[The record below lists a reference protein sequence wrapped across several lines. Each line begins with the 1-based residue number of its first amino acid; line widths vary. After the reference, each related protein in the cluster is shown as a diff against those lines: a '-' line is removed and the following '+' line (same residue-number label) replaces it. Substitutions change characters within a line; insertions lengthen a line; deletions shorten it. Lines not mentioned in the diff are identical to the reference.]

1 MYKLDRYLISSGRK
15 STRQKKLLHAEKF
28 IQLKTHLNP
37 FLAGL
42 VFYYSTPTNAR
53 PLKSG

>member
-15 STRQKKLLHAEKF
+15 SKRQKKLFHAEKF
-28 IQLKTHLNP
+28 IQLKTYLNP
-37 FLAGL
+37 ILAGL
-42 VFYYSTPTNAR
+42 VYYSTPTNAR